1 MDIYKSAEE
10 LDISSS
16 DVTKKYKALMIQTVA
31 STGATFTIKAITAS
45 NETVELDGVLDGRGT
60 AHIIFPIMV
69 IKVFSTGSTINSDHR
84 LYGLN

>member
-10 LDISSS
+10 LDIAS
-16 DVTKKYKALMIQTVA
+16 DITKKYKALMIQTVA
-31 STGATFTIKAITAS
+31 SSGATFTLKVVTAS

-60 AHIIFPIMV
+60 SHIIFPIMV
-69 IKVFSTGSTINSDHR
+69 IKVFSTGSSIDSNHR